1 MKDFFARVLSSAAGC
16 FLAGAIVVIMFVFV
30 SLMSTL
36 STPGMSDKS
45 VLRLDLQGVVTERS
59 SETPLDFLGMG
70 DVTPSLETM
79 LGAIKEAKTN
89 SKIAGIYIN
98 AGALG
103 ASPATLQELRKAIA
117 DFRKSGKFVVS
128 YGGTYT
134 QGAYYVC
141 SAASRV
147 ILNPIGEVEW
157 RGMASENI
165 FFKDL
170 LKKIGV
176 EMQVIKV
183 GSYKSATEPFTA
195 SEMSPENREQVTQY
209 VSGIWNTIKKD
220 VSSSRKVSVQV
231 LDSLADGYLALKSQ
245 KEMLA
250 SKLVDTLA
258 YEDGALEYVA
268 SLVGAAKAKDIA
280 FVDMDAVN
288 ALSREETTGSEI
300 AVYYMYGDI
309 VSNAEQ
315 GGMYDDVINAE
326 SVIDDL
332 AALADDE
339 NVKAVVLRVNSGG
352 GSAYASEQIWHS
364 VKKLAARKPVVVSM
378 GGMAASG
385 AYYLSAGA
393 NYVFAEPTTLT
404 GSIGI
409 FGIIPDVSGLL
420 KDKLG
425 LRFDGVKTNRHA
437 DFFTTSRPL
446 DEPEKSM
453 LQSYVDRGYDLFVKR
468 VADGRRLSEARV
480 REIAQGRVYTGEDA
494 LKIRLVDRL
503 GTLDDAVAEAAKRAK
518 VSEYGTVHYP
528 KQKTWFEQLVE
539 EKTGGY
545 MEAQLR
551 EYLGE
556 YHSAFMLVRNI
567 GNADRIQARIPYEP
581 VIK

>member
-1 MKDFFARVLSSAAGC
+1 
-16 FLAGAIVVIMFVFV
+16 
-30 SLMSTL
+30 
-36 STPGMSDKS
+36 
-45 VLRLDLQGVVTERS
+45 
-59 SETPLDFLGMG
+59 
-70 DVTPSLETM
+70 
-79 LGAIKEAKTN
+79 
-89 SKIAGIYIN
+89 
-98 AGALG
+98 
-103 ASPATLQELRKAIA
+103 
-117 DFRKSGKFVVS
+117 
-128 YGGTYT
+128 
-134 QGAYYVC
+134 
-141 SAASRV
+141 
-147 ILNPIGEVEW
+147 
-157 RGMASENI
+157 MASENI

-326 SVIDDL
+326 NVTDDL

-352 GSAYASEQIWHS
+352 GSGYASEQIWHS

-446 DEPEKSM
+446 DEAEKSM

>member
-1 MKDFFARVLSSAAGC
+1 MLSSAAGC
-16 FLAGAIVVIMFVFV
+16 FLAGAIVVIMLVFV

-103 ASPATLQELRKAIA
+103 ASPATLQELRK
-117 DFRKSGKFVVS
+117 
-128 YGGTYT
+128 
-134 QGAYYVC
+134 
-141 SAASRV
+141 
-147 ILNPIGEVEW
+147 
-157 RGMASENI
+157 
-165 FFKDL
+165 
-170 LKKIGV
+170 

-288 ALSREETTGSEI
+288 ALSRE
-300 AVYYMYGDI
+300 
-309 VSNAEQ
+309 
-315 GGMYDDVINAE
+315 
-326 SVIDDL
+326 
-332 AALADDE
+332 
-339 NVKAVVLRVNSGG
+339 
-352 GSAYASEQIWHS
+352 
-364 VKKLAARKPVVVSM
+364 
-378 GGMAASG
+378 
-385 AYYLSAGA
+385 
-393 NYVFAEPTTLT
+393 
-404 GSIGI
+404 
-409 FGIIPDVSGLL
+409 
-420 KDKLG
+420 
-425 LRFDGVKTNRHA
+425 
-437 DFFTTSRPL
+437 
-446 DEPEKSM
+446 
-453 LQSYVDRGYDLFVKR
+453 DR
-468 VADGRRLSEARV
+468 
-480 REIAQGRVYTGEDA
+480 
-494 LKIRLVDRL
+494 
-503 GTLDDAVAEAAKRAK
+503 
-518 VSEYGTVHYP
+518 
-528 KQKTWFEQLVE
+528 
-539 EKTGGY
+539 
-545 MEAQLR
+545 
-551 EYLGE
+551 
-556 YHSAFMLVRNI
+556 
-567 GNADRIQARIPYEP
+567 
-581 VIK
+581 

>member
-1 MKDFFARVLSSAAGC
+1 
-16 FLAGAIVVIMFVFV
+16 
-30 SLMSTL
+30 
-36 STPGMSDKS
+36 
-45 VLRLDLQGVVTERS
+45 
-59 SETPLDFLGMG
+59 
-70 DVTPSLETM
+70 
-79 LGAIKEAKTN
+79 
-89 SKIAGIYIN
+89 
-98 AGALG
+98 
-103 ASPATLQELRKAIA
+103 
-117 DFRKSGKFVVS
+117 
-128 YGGTYT
+128 
-134 QGAYYVC
+134 
-141 SAASRV
+141 
-147 ILNPIGEVEW
+147 
-157 RGMASENI
+157 
-165 FFKDL
+165 
-170 LKKIGV
+170 
-176 EMQVIKV
+176 
-183 GSYKSATEPFTA
+183 
-195 SEMSPENREQVTQY
+195 
-209 VSGIWNTIKKD
+209 
-220 VSSSRKVSVQV
+220 
-231 LDSLADGYLALKSQ
+231 
-245 KEMLA
+245 
-250 SKLVDTLA
+250 
-258 YEDGALEYVA
+258 
-268 SLVGAAKAKDIA
+268 
-280 FVDMDAVN
+280 
-288 ALSREETTGSEI
+288 
-300 AVYYMYGDI
+300 
-309 VSNAEQ
+309 
-315 GGMYDDVINAE
+315 MYDDVINAE
-326 SVIDDL
+326 NVTDDL

-352 GSAYASEQIWHS
+352 GSGYASEQIWHS

-446 DEPEKSM
+446 DEAEKSM

-480 REIAQGRVYTGEDA
+480 REIAQGRVYTGEVA